1 MEQIAIEAELR
12 KDNPT
17 LSGIVL
23 SMYAAALKLHCEA
36 SENVSRNGAIC
47 SHPRTGMPIENPYLK
62 VQSHAV
68 TIFSKFMKVN
78 SDRVL
83 RLLQQSPP
91 SS

>member
-1 MEQIAIEAELR
+1 
-12 KDNPT
+12 
-17 LSGIVL
+17 
-23 SMYAAALKLHCEA
+23 MYAAALKMHCEA

-47 SHPRTGMPIENPYLK
+47 SHPRTGTPIENPYLK

-68 TIFSKFMKVN
+68 TILSKFRKVN

-83 RLLQQSPP
+83 RLLQQPPP